1 MPIPILTFINMSM
14 ETMSLTP
21 QEMQPNVWYGSVMNR
36 ASKFVPGNAKR
47 QAKKQEKE
55 TATDKETLENAIRQA
70 LDYNNNLKNA
80 QIVKKQVEDK
90 IFERENVSNLD
101 DAQIMELV
109 QKILKTSME
118 SIKEQ
123 RRKFQENQ
131 KTDAIVYVS
140 MAVYALEQALV
151 LCNLDDLSTNP
162 NNAHIRQLMGVLFD
176 SFDDDSD
183 RILLPMVVKLIR
195 EQIKE
200 RFYNSDRQSEKDL
213 QETAKVLAFAMEVK
227 MSSIDETTGDI
238 LNSTLVQLNGQQT
251 VARSMN
257 SNSPS
262 APLAEAFPVRT
273 DLARAEN
280 SEK

>member
-1 MPIPILTFINMSM
+1 
-14 ETMSLTP
+14 
-21 QEMQPNVWYGSVMNR
+21 
-36 ASKFVPGNAKR
+36 
-47 QAKKQEKE
+47 
-55 TATDKETLENAIRQA
+55 
-70 LDYNNNLKNA
+70 
-80 QIVKKQVEDK
+80 
-90 IFERENVSNLD
+90 
-101 DAQIMELV
+101 
-109 QKILKTSME
+109 ME

-238 LNSTLVQLNGQQT
+238 LDGTCPIKWAADCRT
-251 VARSMN
+251 VDEF
-257 SNSPS
+257 NSPS
-262 APLAEAFPVRT
+262 APLAEAFQLGRFGTRRKLRKIITAPAAGSVYFFFPC
-273 DLARAEN
+273 A
-280 SEK
+280 